1 MISHRDTEITELN
14 KITEKIIGCGIEV
27 HRHLGP
33 GLLESA
39 YEAALCVELG
49 LQGLQYQRQ
58 VPIPL
63 TYKGEQ
69 IGDYRIDLVVED
81 AVVVEIKSVERHD
94 PFFEAQVLTYLRITG
109 KKVGLLMNFN
119 SRLLTNGI
127 KRLIL

>member
-1 MISHRDTEITELN
+1 MISHRNTEITELN
-14 KITEKIIGCGIEV
+14 KITERIIGCGIEV

-81 AVVVEIKSVERHD
+81 AVVVEIKNVERRD
-94 PFFEAQVLTYLRITG
+94 PLFEAQVLTYLKITG
-109 KKVGLLMNFN
+109 KKIGLLMNFN

-127 KRLIL
+127 KRLIF